1 MRESPCMTGACTQAG
16 GPYRVGTSRSVI
28 NLWAPLRRTC
38 MIRGL
43 PQEGRPTME
52 HGEAVFVAFY
62 CPAPATASSPP
73 YGRSCATA
81 SQLDPLAAAPR
92 SWLLQAGG
100 M

>member
-1 MRESPCMTGACTQAG
+1 
-16 GPYRVGTSRSVI
+16 
-28 NLWAPLRRTC
+28 
-38 MIRGL
+38 
-43 PQEGRPTME
+43 ME

-100 M
+100 MGTGVPDGGL